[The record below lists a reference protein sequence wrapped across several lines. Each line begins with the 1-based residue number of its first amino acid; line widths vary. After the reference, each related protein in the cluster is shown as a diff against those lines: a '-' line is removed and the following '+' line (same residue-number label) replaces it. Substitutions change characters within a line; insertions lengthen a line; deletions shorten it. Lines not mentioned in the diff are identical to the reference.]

1 MVSQKSLLSMDLNE
15 EKENTKIPS
24 LMEQTPPYE
33 IQWALNNVLRAIDT
47 QQNDIIKTSRSVNEP
62 ITGIESCNS
71 QDKQQFSTANT
82 EIEENSFSPQIQEN
96 YQILDNNNATNVEN
110 EKIQINTVLKNS
122 KTSSFEKFQN
132 MDLPKNSVL
141 M

>member
-47 QQNDIIKTSRSVNEP
+47 QQNDIIKTSRSQELSLA
-62 ITGIESCNS
+62 IHRTNS
-71 QDKQQFSTANT
+71 NFQR
-82 EIEENSFSPQIQEN
+82 QIQ
-96 YQILDNNNATNVEN
+96 
-110 EKIQINTVLKNS
+110 K
-122 KTSSFEKFQN
+122 
-132 MDLPKNSVL
+132 
-141 M
+141 

>member
-1 MVSQKSLLSMDLNE
+1 MDLNE